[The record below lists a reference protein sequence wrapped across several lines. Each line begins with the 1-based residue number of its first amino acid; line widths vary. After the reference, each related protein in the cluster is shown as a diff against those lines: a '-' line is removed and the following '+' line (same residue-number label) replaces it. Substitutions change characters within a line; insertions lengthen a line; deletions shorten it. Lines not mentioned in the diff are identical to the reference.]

1 MYLHLLKKN
10 NSSTSYKNSKISKN
24 RIKRHKS
31 EPKDQMRIDDSEVD
45 QPLSKILESLS
56 NSASFNQMS
65 YIPSPPIVISQT
77 TSYNWPFFDVYE

>member
-1 MYLHLLKKN
+1 
-10 NSSTSYKNSKISKN
+10 
-24 RIKRHKS
+24 
-31 EPKDQMRIDDSEVD
+31 MRIDDSEVD